1 MLLQFTVAA
10 QVCHGKCLSHFGR
23 CKCVMHF
30 TVEGRE
36 EGRGMRNSHG
46 RSRLGRAAACS
57 ALPHTASR
65 RENKAAGGAGRAG
78 GERRWG
84 RNNNPS
90 TAICYHCQHIFFGS
104 ERQVLE
110 GWVCGT
116 GSIADPSESD
126 PRANPILERMRIQAK
141 TVARPAQGHVGGDG
155 SGVALRTDRG
165 RSIAM
170 RQAHYHPR
178 RRRRRPARR
187 AGPASE
193 LGRED
198 TNFESRSRRA
208 ILFSSLL

>member
-1 MLLQFTVAA
+1 LQILLLQFTVAA

-110 GWVCGT
+110 GWGRWSCHLIVLWHWEYS
-116 GSIADPSESD
+116 GSERIRSSSESD
-126 PRANPILERMRIQAK
+126 PRANANPSKNGRE
-141 TVARPAQGHVGGDG
+141 ARPGP
-155 SGVALRTDRG
+155 RW
-165 RSIAM
+165 
-170 RQAHYHPR
+170 R
-178 RRRRRPARR
+178 RRQWRRSPHRPRPVYRDA
-187 AGPASE
+187 AGSLPPA
-193 LGRED
+193 
-198 TNFESRSRRA
+198 
-208 ILFSSLL
+208 